1 MSFELGMPTREAY
14 GRALLRLGESN
25 PDIVVLDADLSR
37 STMTVLFAQTW
48 PERFFDMGIAEQN
61 MVGTAAGLAASGKI
75 PFLSTFA
82 VFGAGRVFDQL
93 RMCVAYPR
101 LNVKVAVSHAG
112 LTVGED
118 GASHQAIEDV
128 ALVRCLPG
136 FTIVVPAD
144 EVQATWAVEAAVAHV
159 GPVYLRLG
167 RPRVPKVYQAGT
179 SFTLGR
185 AHLLRPG
192 QDVTIVANG
201 TMLASALEAAAELA
215 AQGIDARVLDLHT
228 VKPIDREA
236 LVTAARETGAIV
248 VAEEHLLSGGT
259 GSAVAEVLLEE
270 CPVPA
275 SFVAL
280 RDTFAESGKPA
291 ELLERYG
298 LTASDIVAAAQ
309 RVLKRKRSVAAVLST

>member
-1 MSFELGMPTREAY
+1 MKLELGMPTREAY
-14 GRALLRLGESN
+14 GRALLKLGESN

-37 STMTVLFAQTW
+37 STMTVLFAQAW

-75 PFLSTFA
+75 PFVSTFA
-82 VFGAGRVFDQL
+82 VFGAGRVYDQL

-118 GASHQAIEDV
+118 GASHHAIEDV
-128 ALVRCLPG
+128 ALLRCLPG
-136 FTIVVPAD
+136 FTIIVPAD
-144 EVQATWAVEAAVAHV
+144 EAQTAWAVEAAVAHF

-167 RPRVPKVYQAGT
+167 RPKVPKVYAAG
-179 SFTLGR
+179 SQFVLGR
-185 AHLLRPG
+185 AQVARPG
-192 QDVTIVANG
+192 RDATIVANG
-201 TMLASALEAAAELA
+201 TMLFAALEAAEICE
-215 AQGIDARVLDLHT
+215 AQGLDVRVLDLHT

-236 LVTAARETGAIV
+236 IVAAARETGALV

-270 CPVPA
+270 HPVPV

-280 RDTFAESGKPA
+280 RDTFAESGKPG
-291 ELLERYG
+291 ELMERYG
-298 LTASDIVAAAQ
+298 LTSGHIVQAVK
-309 RVLKRKRSVAAVLST
+309 RVVERKRSGTVALT